1 MRILHVV
8 PSYLPAIRY
17 GGPIY
22 SVHGLA
28 KALARQG
35 HQVDVFT
42 TNVDGPG
49 VSDVP
54 VGTPAGLDGV
64 NVYYFPCGAGR
75 RLYHSADMRRAL
87 SQHVKT
93 YDVVHL
99 HSVFLWPTLAAARA
113 ARTAGVPY
121 ILSPRGMLVSDLI
134 RRKSRILKS
143 LWISFFE
150 RRNVELADAVHVT
163 SDVEQADLMALG
175 LRPRRVIN
183 IPNGIDMPPA
193 ANQFE
198 DRSVRSGQRPYILS
212 LGRVNWKK
220 GLDRLI
226 PAMAHVP
233 DADLV
238 IAGNDEEGYTGTL
251 ETLAANCGVA
261 DRVRFA
267 GPVHGA
273 EKWHLVRSACI
284 FAMPSYSENFGN
296 SALEAMA
303 CGVPVVV
310 TPEVGLSTAIAA
322 AGAGIVCDG
331 DPSALGSELAALC
344 ADPARRKVLGL
355 AGVKSAAETFSW
367 ESIARAFGHAYVSL
381 EKK

>member
-28 KALARQG
+28 KALSRQG
-35 HQVDVFT
+35 HHVDVFT

-49 VSDVP
+49 VSAVP
-54 VGTPAGLDGV
+54 LGTPVVLDGV
-64 NVYYFPCGAGR
+64 NVHYFACGTGR
-75 RLYHSADMRRAL
+75 RLYHSADMARAL
-87 SQHVKT
+87 AQHVKT

-113 ARTAGVPY
+113 ARAAGVPY

-134 RRKSRILKS
+134 RRKSRALKS
-143 LWISFFE
+143 LWISLFE
-150 RRNVELADAVHVT
+150 RRNVELAAAIHVT
-163 SDVEQADLMALG
+163 SDVEAVDLQELG

-183 IPNGIDMPPA
+183 IPNGIDLPPA

-198 DRSVRSGQRPYILS
+198 GAGLQPAQRPYILS

-233 DADLV
+233 GANLV

-251 ETLAANCGVA
+251 ETLAANCGVS

-273 EKWHLVRSACI
+273 EKWRLVRGACI

-344 ADPARRKVLGL
+344 ADPARRKALGL

-367 ESIARAFGHAYVSL
+367 ESIARAFGHAYASL
-381 EKK
+381 NKK